1 MTTFNKPTSYS
12 TPFPGPPYN
21 LTERLG
27 GQCGIDFVSCAR
39 HVGEQSKIVSLAR
52 GLEAGCAA
60 LSDNLVHARSLVF
73 LGVVLDTAEQ

>member
-1 MTTFNKPTSYS
+1 MAGSGYQLFNAL
-12 TPFPGPPYN
+12 PPDD

-39 HVGEQSKIVSLAR
+39 PVDEQSKIVSLAR
-52 GLEAGCAA
+52 GVEARRSTP
-60 LSDNLVHARSLVF
+60 SDNLVHAGSLVF